1 VFTGR
6 PERLKTFDYLGP
18 QRYFLTF
25 CTDRRHQAFTDREH
39 VDLVHA
45 QILRTST
52 LMAFE
57 ITAYC
62 YMPDHLHLLVEGVE
76 DRSDCREFISRAK
89 QFTGF
94 HYAQLTGRR
103 LWQRYGYERTLR
115 ADDATPSVVRYI
127 LENPVRR
134 GLVRNL
140 EEYPFCGSSGYT
152 MEELADA
159 IRWSG

>member
-25 CTDRRHQAFTDREH
+25 CTDRRHQAFIDREH

-115 ADDATPSVVRYI
+115 ADAALVPRTSYPGPSSYRVLRTSY
-127 LENPVRR
+127 LRLR
-134 GLVRNL
+134 T
-140 EEYPFCGSSGYT
+140 YGSLD
-152 MEELADA
+152 LALSTS
-159 IRWSG
+159 R